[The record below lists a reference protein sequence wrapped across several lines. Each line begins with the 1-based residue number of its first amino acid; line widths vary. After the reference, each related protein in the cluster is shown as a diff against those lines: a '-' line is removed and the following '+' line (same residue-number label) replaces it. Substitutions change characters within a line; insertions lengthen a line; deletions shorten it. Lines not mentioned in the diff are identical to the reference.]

1 MMIDFTSLADS
12 IVLHTQRRL
21 PSPAA
26 ARWTTQELET
36 LRAGLGY
43 TSEEEIAQRLP
54 GRSVVAVKLK
64 RQRTA
69 MPATS
74 KATGWITATS
84 AIRMIINLSDQRIV
98 SSWVRKGLIL
108 GHFIQ
113 GQRNV
118 CMVHEVS
125 LRRFIV
131 SPANWVYFNPD
142 KVIDPGLMRLIAIQ
156 KQRWQDEWLTTRQA
170 ADLLGIKDVKEI
182 LRNIQLGRIQGVKL
196 VNKDGRKNLHDEPA
210 WSYWMVRKSE
220 ALKLKR
226 YRYGEAISAFTDQ
239 ADTFIILAAAI
250 GLSAAR
256 ISRLVGINNTSVS
269 KRLQYL
275 MDEQAQE
282 LAAQYNGKVHL
293 NGSKLLADWRQFPKR
308 FPHIERAAKR
318 FAAGNPQKD
327 DLYLLALIL
336 SHQAEWHGIHLS
348 KYGRVSIQRIEKMAD
363 RLRAQQIEPYL

>member
-1 MMIDFTSLADS
+1 MMIDFTNLAES
-12 IVLHTQRRL
+12 IVMHTQRRL
-21 PSPAA
+21 PSPAP
-26 ARWTTQELET
+26 ARWSDRELEI

-43 TSEEEIAQRLP
+43 MSEEEIAQCLP

-74 KATGWITATS
+74 KAAGWLTATS
-84 AIRMIINLSDQRIV
+84 AMRNIISLSDQRII
-98 SSWVRKGLIL
+98 SGWVRKGLVQ
-108 GHFIQ
+108 GHFQ
-113 GQRNV
+113 GQRDI
-118 CMVHEVS
+118 CMVHEIS

-131 SPANWVYFNPD
+131 SPANWVYFDPD
-142 KVIDPGLMRLIAIQ
+142 KVIDPGLRRLIAIQ

-196 VNKDGRKNLHDEPA
+196 VNKDGRTSLHKEPA

-239 ADTFIILAAAI
+239 ADTFIILATAI

-275 MDEQAQE
+275 MDGQAQD
-282 LAAQYNGKVHL
+282 LVAQYNGKVHL
-293 NGSKLLADWRQFPKR
+293 NGSKLLADWRQFPGR
-308 FPHIERAAKR
+308 FPYIERAAKR

-336 SHQAEWHGIHLS
+336 SHQAESHGIHS
-348 KYGRVSIQRIEKMAD
+348 GKYGRVSIQRIEKMAD
-363 RLRAQQIEPYL
+363 RLSAQQIEPYL

>member
-1 MMIDFTSLADS
+1 MMIDFTNLAES
-12 IVLHTQRRL
+12 IVMHTQRRL
-21 PSPAA
+21 PSPAP
-26 ARWTTQELET
+26 ARWSDRELET

-43 TSEEEIAQRLP
+43 MSEEEIAQSLP

-69 MPATS
+69 MPSTS
-74 KATGWITATS
+74 KAAGWLTATS
-84 AIRMIINLSDQRIV
+84 AIRNIIDLSDPRIV
-98 SSWVRKGLIL
+98 SGWVRKGLVQ
-108 GHFIQ
+108 GHFQ
-113 GQRNV
+113 GQRDI
-118 CMVHEVS
+118 CMVHEIS

-131 SPANWVYFNPD
+131 SPANWVYFDPD
-142 KVIDPGLMRLIAIQ
+142 KVIDPSLRRLIAIQ

-196 VNKDGRKNLHDEPA
+196 VNKDGRTSLHKEPA

-239 ADTFIILAAAI
+239 ADVFMILAVAI

-275 MDEQAQE
+275 VDGQAQD

-293 NGSKLLADWRQFPKR
+293 NGSQLLADWRQFPGR
-308 FPHIERAAKR
+308 FPYIERAAKR

-327 DLYLLALIL
+327 DLYLLTLIL
-336 SHQAEWHGIHLS
+336 SHQAEWHGIDLY
-348 KYGRVSIQRIEKMAD
+348 KYGRVSIQRIEKMTH
-363 RLRAQQIEPYL
+363 RLSAQQTEPYL